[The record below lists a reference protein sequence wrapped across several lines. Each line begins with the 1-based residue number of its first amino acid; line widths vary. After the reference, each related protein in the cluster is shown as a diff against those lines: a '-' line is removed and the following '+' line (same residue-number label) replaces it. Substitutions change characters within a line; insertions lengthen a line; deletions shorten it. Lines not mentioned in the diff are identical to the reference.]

1 MADPK
6 NSYLDMDSLLTPR
19 QLDVLKL
26 MKRGMP
32 TKLIARELGLSSYT
46 VKEHRA
52 AIFQRLAVGNVV
64 ELVNKVNALE
74 FQHTRQ
80 PTADAESA
88 MSASPRIL
96 LVEDDALYRK
106 IVSSSLQLAGFH
118 CTSVSCS
125 TELYQALNREI
136 PDIVLLDLNLAGED
150 GLDIARE
157 LRTRFSF
164 GVIIIT
170 TRAMVDQR
178 IAGLAVGADAY
189 MVKPLSM
196 RELVVVITNLHQRR
210 TQWRH
215 DSAPD

>member
-1 MADPK
+1 MTDSK
-6 NSYLDMDSLLTPR
+6 NSHLDLASLLTPR

-26 MKRGMP
+26 MRRGMP

-46 VKEHRA
+46 VKEHRT

-74 FQHTRQ
+74 FQHTHQ
-80 PTADAESA
+80 PSADAGPA
-88 MSASPRIL
+88 INPSPMIL
-96 LVEDDALYRK
+96 LVDDDALYRE

-125 TELYQALNREI
+125 TELYQVLNREI
-136 PDIVLLDLNLAGED
+136 PDIVLLDLNLDGED

-164 GVIIIT
+164 GVIITT

-196 RELVVVITNLHQRR
+196 RELVAVITNLHRRR

-215 DSAPD
+215 DSAPE